1 MKKYKVLTVCGTGI
15 ATSIVV
21 SEKCKELLTERGLD
35 IEVTECNITELRD
48 IISGFSPDII
58 VHTVSLGEKVI
69 DSIKTFDGLQFLT
82 GMEMDELADEMAEYL
97 KQMEKSK

>member
-21 SEKCKELLTERGLD
+21 SEKCKELLNERGLD
-35 IEVTECNITELRD
+35 IEVTECDITELRD

-58 VHTVSLGEKVI
+58 VHTVSLGEKV
-69 DSIKTFDGLQFLT
+69 SIKTFDGLQFLT
-82 GMEMDELADEMAEYL
+82 GLEMDELADEMAEYL